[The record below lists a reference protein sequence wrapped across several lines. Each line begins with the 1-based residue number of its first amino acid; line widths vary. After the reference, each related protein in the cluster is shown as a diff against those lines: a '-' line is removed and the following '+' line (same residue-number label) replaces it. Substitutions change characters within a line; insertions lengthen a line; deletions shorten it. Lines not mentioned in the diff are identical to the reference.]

1 MIAIVD
7 YGMGNLGSVEKALR
21 HIGSDC
27 VITSDADVI
36 NNASGVILP
45 GVGSF
50 APAMDELTNRD
61 LVMPLIDCAYSGKP
75 FLGICLGMQLMLEGS
90 EENTIER
97 RETKGVVSGLGIIPG
112 FVRRFPNNGLKVP
125 QMGWN
130 NLTEVTGRLLTEGDY
145 VYFVHSYFCQPANV
159 SDIAAKTEYGITYCA
174 SFEHDNIFG
183 MQFHPEKSGEAGLNI
198 LRKFVSETKK

>member
-1 MIAIVD
+1 
-7 YGMGNLGSVEKALR
+7 MGNLGSVEKALT

-27 VITSDADVI
+27 VITSDASDLYD
-36 NNASGVILP
+36 ASGVILP

-50 APAMDELTNRD
+50 APAMDELISRD
-61 LVMPLIDCAYSGKP
+61 LVMPLIEIANSGKP

-90 EENTIER
+90 EENSLER

-112 FVRRFPNNGLKVP
+112 FVRRFPDTGLKVP

-130 NLTEVTGRLLTEGDY
+130 QLVDVKGRLLTEGDY
-145 VYFVHSYFCQPANV
+145 VYFVHSYYCQPDNAA
-159 SDIAAKTEYGITYCA
+159 DIAAQTEYGIKYCA
-174 SFEHDNIFG
+174 SFERGNIFG

-198 LRKFVSETKK
+198 LRKFVSETKA

>member
-1 MIAIVD
+1 
-7 YGMGNLGSVEKALR
+7 MGNLGSVEKALK

-27 VITSDADVI
+27 VITSDASDLYD
-36 NNASGVILP
+36 ASGVILP

-50 APAMDELTNRD
+50 APAMDELISRD
-61 LVMPLIDCAYSGKP
+61 LVMPLIEIANSGKP

-90 EENTIER
+90 EENSLER

-112 FVRRFPNNGLKVP
+112 FVRRFPDTGLKVP

-130 NLTEVTGRLLTEGDY
+130 QLVDVKGRLLTEGDY
-145 VYFVHSYFCQPANV
+145 VYFVHSYYCQPDNAA
-159 SDIAAKTEYGITYCA
+159 DIAAQTEYGIKYCA
-174 SFEHDNIFG
+174 SFERGNIFG

-198 LRKFVSETKK
+198 LRKFVSETKA

>member
-1 MIAIVD
+1 
-7 YGMGNLGSVEKALR
+7 MGNLGSVEKALK

-27 VITSDADVI
+27 IITSDASDLYD
-36 NNASGVILP
+36 ASGVILP

-50 APAMDELTNRD
+50 APAMDELISRD
-61 LVMPLIDCAYSGKP
+61 LVMPLIDIANSGKP

-90 EENTIER
+90 EENSLER

-112 FVRRFPNNGLKVP
+112 FVRRFPDTGLKVP

-130 NLTEVTGRLLTEGDY
+130 QLIDVKGRLLTEGDY
-145 VYFVHSYFCQPANV
+145 VYFVHSYYCQPDNAN
-159 SDIAAKTEYGITYCA
+159 DIAAQTEYGIKYCA
-174 SFEHDNIFG
+174 SFECGNIFG

-198 LRKFVSETKK
+198 LRKFVAETKA

>member
-1 MIAIVD
+1 
-7 YGMGNLGSVEKALR
+7 MGNLGSVEKALK

-27 VITSDADVI
+27 IITSDADVLYD
-36 NNASGVILP
+36 ASGVILP

-50 APAMDELTNRD
+50 APAMDELNARD
-61 LVMPLIDCAYSGKP
+61 LVMPLIDIANSGKP

-90 EENTIER
+90 EENSLER

-112 FVRRFPNNGLKVP
+112 FVRRFPDIGLKVP

-130 NLTEVTGRLLTEGDY
+130 KLVDVKGRLLNEGDY
-145 VYFVHSYFCQPANV
+145 VYFVHSYYCQLGLTE
-159 SDIAAKTEYGITYCA
+159 DIAAQTEYGIKYCS
-174 SFEHDNIFG
+174 SFERGNIFG

>member
-21 HIGSDC
+21 YIGSDC
-27 VITSDADVI
+27 VITSDAKVI
-36 NNASGVILP
+36 ANASGVILP

-50 APAMDELTNRD
+50 APAMDELTERD
-61 LVMPLIDCAYSGKP
+61 LITPLYDCAFSGKP

-90 EENTIER
+90 EENSLER

-112 FVRRFPNNGLKVP
+112 FVRKFPDNGLKVP

-130 NLTEVTGRLLTEGDY
+130 RLTDVTGRLLTEGDY
-145 VYFVHSYFCQPANV
+145 VYFVHSYFCQLGNA
-159 SDIAAKTEYGITYCA
+159 SDTAAKTEYGINYCA
-174 SFEHDNIFG
+174 SFERGNIFG
-183 MQFHPEKSGEAGLNI
+183 MQFHPEKSGEAGLKI
-198 LRKFVSETKK
+198 LSKFVAETKA

>member
-1 MIAIVD
+1 
-7 YGMGNLGSVEKALR
+7 MGNLGSVEKALK

-27 VITSDADVI
+27 IITSDASDLYD
-36 NNASGVILP
+36 ASGVILP

-50 APAMDELTNRD
+50 APAMDELISRD
-61 LVMPLIDCAYSGKP
+61 LVMPLIDIANSGKP

-90 EENTIER
+90 EENSLER

-112 FVRRFPNNGLKVP
+112 FVRRFPDTGLKVP

-130 NLTEVTGRLLTEGDY
+130 QLIDVKGRLLTEGDY
-145 VYFVHSYFCQPANV
+145 VYFVHSYYCQPDNAN
-159 SDIAAKTEYGITYCA
+159 DIAAQTEYGIKYCA
-174 SFEHDNIFG
+174 SFECGNIFG

-198 LRKFVSETKK
+198 LRKFVTETKA

>member
-1 MIAIVD
+1 
-7 YGMGNLGSVEKALR
+7 MGNLGSVEKALK

-27 VITSDADVI
+27 IITSDASDLYD
-36 NNASGVILP
+36 ASGVILP

-50 APAMDELTNRD
+50 APAMDELISRD
-61 LVMPLIDCAYSGKP
+61 LVMPLIEIANSGKP

-90 EENTIER
+90 EENSLER

-112 FVRRFPNNGLKVP
+112 FVRRFPDTGLKVP

-130 NLTEVTGRLLTEGDY
+130 QLVDVKGRLLTEGDY
-145 VYFVHSYFCQPANV
+145 VYFVHSYYCQPDNAA
-159 SDIAAKTEYGITYCA
+159 DIAAQTEYGIKYCA
-174 SFEHDNIFG
+174 SFERGNIFG

-198 LRKFVSETKK
+198 LRKFVSETKA